1 MRSTKRLG
9 MKPGEFR
16 QNERAEAEQH
26 RQELHELTSKAIERR
41 DPWVVW
47 LLEVWRPRRLA
58 GKRSKSDK

>member
-1 MRSTKRLG
+1 